1 MRRITVIPA
10 HAARPVIPAH
20 AARPVIPGDAAHPV
34 IPGDAARPVIPAHAG
49 IHRPDIALWPVDP
62 GVRRDD
68 RPQDR
73 KTRR

>member
-10 HAARPVIPAH
+10 HAARPVIPG
-20 AARPVIPGDAAHPV
+20 P
-34 IPGDAARPVIPAHAG
+34 AARPVIPAYAARPVIPAYAG

-68 RPQDR
+68 GSQGR
-73 KTRR
+73 KARR